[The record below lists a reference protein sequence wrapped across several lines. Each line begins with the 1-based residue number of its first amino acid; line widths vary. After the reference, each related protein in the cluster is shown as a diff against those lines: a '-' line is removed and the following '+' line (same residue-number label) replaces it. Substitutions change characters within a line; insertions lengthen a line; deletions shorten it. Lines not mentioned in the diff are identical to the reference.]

1 MGALRHSV
9 EGYLKFETRNP
20 KFETISNDQ
29 EEKSDNSPPR
39 RGERGEKSF
48 LFEKYSELCEL
59 CVSVVKSDPEV
70 SDFDIRISDFVIER
84 HLPYEFRIDLRRQV
98 HGVT

>member
-1 MGALRHSV
+1 VFHGSRRLPAAIRLSDDAR
-9 EGYLKFETRNP
+9 GNP
-20 KFETISNDQ
+20 KLETKSNDQ

-39 RGERGEKSF
+39 RGERGKKSF

-70 SDFDIRISDFVIER
+70 SDFDIRISDFVSQGPAVRNARKE
-84 HLPYEFRIDLRRQV
+84 LQ
-98 HGVT
+98 

>member
-1 MGALRHSV
+1 MTRAKGAKAAKNK
-9 EGYLKFETRNP
+9 KFEARNP
-20 KFETISNDQ
+20 KFETNSNDQ

-70 SDFDIRISDFVIER
+70 SDFDIRISD
-84 HLPYEFRIDLRRQV
+84 LLN
-98 HGVT
+98 G

>member
-1 MGALRHSV
+1 VQGVGGARTT
-9 EGYLKFETRNP
+9 KFAARNP

-59 CVSVVKSDPEV
+59 CTTMVESFRGLRKFSSGHPDYLGPEEN
-70 SDFDIRISDFVIER
+70 S
-84 HLPYEFRIDLRRQV
+84 PPRR
-98 HGVT
+98 GVRREKNFIP

>member
-1 MGALRHSV
+1 VQRAEAPEQENWKH
-9 EGYLKFETRNP
+9 ETRNS
-20 KFETISNDQ
+20 KTISKDQ

-70 SDFDIRISDFVIER
+70 SDFDIRISD
-84 HLPYEFRIDLRRQV
+84 LLD
-98 HGVT
+98 GG